1 MKKRIFICKILVFMM
16 ILSLFTAC
24 GKNKETFELSASQDD
39 MQSVDEG
46 FNGSIRE
53 DIPNKNSEK
62 NDFDDEIKTSNSL
75 KNDINNKIF
84 VHVCGYVKNPD
95 VYELDNGARAIDA
108 IKLAGGFLKDA
119 KKDYINLAAI
129 LNDQDKLYIPSKK
142 YMSDGEILSDNG
154 NNMSTGSNKMINI
167 NTANKDE
174 LMRLS
179 GIGSS
184 RADDIINYRQN
195 NGRFKKIEDI
205 MQVSGIKKAMFEK
218 IKDEISVN

>member
-24 GKNKETFELSASQDD
+24 KKNKETFELSASQDD
-39 MQSVDEG
+39 MESVDEG

-53 DIPNKNSEK
+53 DMPNKNSGK

-75 KNDINNKIF
+75 KKDINNKIF

-95 VYELDNGARAIDA
+95 VYELDDGARAIDA

-142 YMSDGEILSDNG
+142 DISNAEFLSDNG
-154 NNMSTGSNKMINI
+154 STPASSNGMINI

-174 LMRLS
+174 LIQLS

-184 RADDIINYRQN
+184 RADDIINYREN
-195 NGRFKKIEDI
+195 NGNFKKIEDI

-218 IKDEISVN
+218 IKDKISVN

>member
-1 MKKRIFICKILVFMM
+1 MKKRIFIYKILVFMM

-24 GKNKETFELSASQDD
+24 KKNKETFELSASQDD
-39 MQSVDEG
+39 MESVDEG

-53 DIPNKNSEK
+53 DMPNKNSE
-62 NDFDDEIKTSNSL
+62 

-95 VYELDNGARAIDA
+95 VYELDDGARAIDA

-142 YMSDGEILSDNG
+142 DISNAEFLSDNG
-154 NNMSTGSNKMINI
+154 STPASSNGMINI

-174 LMRLS
+174 LIQLS

-184 RADDIINYRQN
+184 RADDIINYREN
-195 NGRFKKIEDI
+195 NGNFKKIEDI

-218 IKDEISVN
+218 IKDKISVN

>member
-142 YMSDGEILSDNG
+142 DISDGEILSDNG

>member
-1 MKKRIFICKILVFMM
+1 MM

-24 GKNKETFELSASQDD
+24 KKNKETFELSASQDD
-39 MQSVDEG
+39 MGSVDEG

-53 DIPNKNSEK
+53 DMPNKNSEK
-62 NDFDDEIKTSNSL
+62 NDFDDGIKTSNSL

-95 VYELDNGARAIDA
+95 VYELDDGARAIDA

-142 YMSDGEILSDNG
+142 DISNAEFLSDNG
-154 NNMSTGSNKMINI
+154 STPASSNGMINI

-174 LMRLS
+174 LIQLS

-184 RADDIINYRQN
+184 RADDIINYREN
-195 NGRFKKIEDI
+195 NGNFKKIEDI

-218 IKDEISVN
+218 IKDKISVN

>member
-1 MKKRIFICKILVFMM
+1 
-16 ILSLFTAC
+16 
-24 GKNKETFELSASQDD
+24 
-39 MQSVDEG
+39 
-46 FNGSIRE
+46 
-53 DIPNKNSEK
+53 
-62 NDFDDEIKTSNSL
+62 
-75 KNDINNKIF
+75 
-84 VHVCGYVKNPD
+84 
-95 VYELDNGARAIDA
+95 
-108 IKLAGGFLKDA
+108 
-119 KKDYINLAAI
+119 
-129 LNDQDKLYIPSKK
+129 
-142 YMSDGEILSDNG
+142 
-154 NNMSTGSNKMINI
+154 MINI